1 MRSIF
6 VKSCSAVLPNGLPA
20 LNENISASRISGEKA
35 KEVLENIGRILDG
48 KNEYA
53 REANAKIF
61 SEDLIIL
68 EKIFDIFESE
78 RIADSAPYYRIW
90 RDERCE
96 GESFEIY
103 CQPGKSLKIIKLDPE
118 KP

>member
-1 MRSIF
+1 MCIF
-6 VKSCSAVLPNGLPA
+6 VKTVNAVLPNGLPA
-20 LNENISASRISGEKA
+20 LTENISASRISGEKA

-48 KNEYA
+48 ENEYV
-53 REANAKIF
+53 REASAEIF
-61 SEDLIIL
+61 SEDLITL

-78 RIADSAPYYRIW
+78 GIDDSAPYYRIW
-90 RDERCE
+90 QDEWCE

-103 CQPGKSLKIIKLDPE
+103 CQPGKKLRIVKIPPE

>member
-1 MRSIF
+1 MCIF
-6 VKSCSAVLPNGLPA
+6 VKTVNAVLPNGLPA
-20 LNENISASRISGEKA
+20 LTENISASRISGEKA

-48 KNEYA
+48 ENEYA
-53 REANAKIF
+53 REASAEIF
-61 SEDLIIL
+61 SEDLITL

-78 RIADSAPYYRIW
+78 GIDDSAPYYRIW
-90 RDERCE
+90 QDEWCE

-103 CQPGKSLKIIKLDPE
+103 CQPGKKLRIVKIPPE

>member
-1 MRSIF
+1 MCIF
-6 VKSCSAVLPNGLPA
+6 VKTVNAVLPNGLPA
-20 LNENISASRISGEKA
+20 PTENISASRISGEKA
-35 KEVLENIGRILDG
+35 KEILEDIGRILDG
-48 KNEYA
+48 ENEYI

-61 SEDLIIL
+61 SEDLILL

-78 RIADSAPYYRIW
+78 GVDDSAPYYRIW
-90 RDERCE
+90 QDEWCE

-103 CQPGKSLKIIKLDPE
+103 CQPGKKLRIVKIPPE

>member
-1 MRSIF
+1 MRIF
-6 VKSCSAVLPNGLPA
+6 VKTTNAILPNGLPA
-20 LNENISASRISGEKA
+20 LVENVSAKGISGEKA

-61 SEDLIIL
+61 SEDLSLL

-78 RIADSAPYYRIW
+78 GIDDSAPYYRIW
-90 RDERCE
+90 KDEWCE

-103 CQPGKSLKIIKLDPE
+103 CQPGKKLRIVKIPPE

>member
-1 MRSIF
+1 MCIF
-6 VKSCSAVLPNGLPA
+6 VKTVNAVLPNGLPA
-20 LNENISASRISGEKA
+20 LTENISASRISGEKA

-48 KNEYA
+48 ENEYV
-53 REANAKIF
+53 REASAEIF
-61 SEDLIIL
+61 SEDLITL

-78 RIADSAPYYRIW
+78 GIDDSAPYYRIW
-90 RDERCE
+90 KDEWCE

-103 CQPGKSLKIIKLDPE
+103 CQPGKKLRIVKILPE

>member
-1 MRSIF
+1 MCIF
-6 VKSCSAVLPNGLPA
+6 VKTVNAVLPNGLPA
-20 LNENISASRISGEKA
+20 LTENISASRISGEKA

-48 KNEYA
+48 ENEYV
-53 REANAKIF
+53 REASAEIF
-61 SEDLIIL
+61 SEDLITL

-78 RIADSAPYYRIW
+78 GVDDSAPYYRIW
-90 RDERCE
+90 KDEWCE

-103 CQPGKSLKIIKLDPE
+103 CQPGKKLRIVKLSPE

>member
-1 MRSIF
+1 MCIF
-6 VKSCSAVLPNGLPA
+6 VKTVNAVLPNGLPA
-20 LNENISASRISGEKA
+20 LTENISASRISGEKA

-48 KNEYA
+48 ENEYV
-53 REANAKIF
+53 REASAEIF
-61 SEDLIIL
+61 SEDLITL

-78 RIADSAPYYRIW
+78 GIDDSAPYYRIW
-90 RDERCE
+90 KDEWCE

-103 CQPGKSLKIIKLDPE
+103 CQPGKKLRIIKIPPE

>member
-1 MRSIF
+1 MRIF
-6 VKSCSAVLPNGLPA
+6 VKTTNAILPNGLPA
-20 LNENISASRISGEKA
+20 LVENVSAKGISGEKA

-61 SEDLIIL
+61 SEDLILL

-78 RIADSAPYYRIW
+78 GIDDSAPYYRIW
-90 RDERCE
+90 RDERCK
-96 GESFEIY
+96 GESFEIH
-103 CQPGKSLKIIKLDPE
+103 CQPGKKLRIVKMPANN
-118 KP
+118 P

>member
-6 VKSCSAVLPNGLPA
+6 VKSCNAVLPNGLPA
-20 LNENISASRISGEKA
+20 LVENISAKEISGEKA
-35 KEVLENIGRILDG
+35 EKVLKSFEKLLGDEKEFSRQ
-48 KNEYA
+48 A
-53 REANAKIF
+53 SFIF
-61 SEDLIIL
+61 SADELVEI

-78 RIADSAPYYRIW
+78 NIDDSAPYYRIW
-90 RDERCE
+90 QDEWCE

-103 CQPGKSLKIIKLDPE
+103 CRPGKSLRIVKLNPE

>member
-1 MRSIF
+1 MRIF
-6 VKSCSAVLPNGLPA
+6 VKTTNAILPNGLPA
-20 LNENISASRISGEKA
+20 LVENVSASRISGEKA
-35 KEVLENIGRILDG
+35 KEVLENISGILDG

-61 SEDLIIL
+61 SEDLITL

-78 RIADSAPYYRIW
+78 GINDSAPYYRIW

-103 CQPGKSLKIIKLDPE
+103 CQPGKKLRIVKMPANN
-118 KP
+118 P

>member
-1 MRSIF
+1 MRIF
-6 VKSCSAVLPNGLPA
+6 VKTTNAILPNGLPA
-20 LNENISASRISGEKA
+20 LVENVSTKGISGEKA
-35 KEVLENIGRILDG
+35 KEVLENIEKILAG
-48 KNEYA
+48 ENEFV
-53 REANAKIF
+53 REASANIF

-78 RIADSAPYYRIW
+78 GIADSAPYYRIW
-90 RDERCE
+90 KDEWCE

-103 CQPGKSLKIIKLDPE
+103 CQPGKSLKIIKLNPE

>member
-1 MRSIF
+1 MRIF
-6 VKSCSAVLPNGLPA
+6 VKTTNAILPNGLPA
-20 LNENISASRISGEKA
+20 LVENVSAKGISGEKA
-35 KEVLENIGRILDG
+35 KEVLENIGRILG
-48 KNEYA
+48 EGNQYI

-61 SEDLIIL
+61 SEDLILL

-78 RIADSAPYYRIW
+78 GIDDSAPYYRIW
-90 RDERCE
+90 RDERCK

-103 CQPGKSLKIIKLDPE
+103 CQPGKKLRIIKLPAE

>member
-1 MRSIF
+1 MRIF
-6 VKSCSAVLPNGLPA
+6 VKTTNAILPNGLPA
-20 LNENISASRISGEKA
+20 LVENVSAKGISGEKA

-61 SEDLIIL
+61 SEDLILL

-78 RIADSAPYYRIW
+78 GIDDSAPYYRIW
-90 RDERCE
+90 KDEWCE

-103 CQPGKSLKIIKLDPE
+103 CQPGKKLRIVKLSPE

>member
-1 MRSIF
+1 MCIF
-6 VKSCSAVLPNGLPA
+6 VKTVNAVLPNGLPA
-20 LNENISASRISGEKA
+20 LTKNISASRISGEKA

-48 KNEYA
+48 ENEYV
-53 REANAKIF
+53 REASAEIF
-61 SEDLIIL
+61 SEDLITL

-78 RIADSAPYYRIW
+78 GIDDSAPYYRIW
-90 RDERCE
+90 KDEWCE

-103 CQPGKSLKIIKLDPE
+103 CQPGKKLRIVKIPPE

>member
-1 MRSIF
+1 MCIF
-6 VKSCSAVLPNGLPA
+6 VKTVNAVLPNGLPA
-20 LNENISASRISGEKA
+20 LTENISASRISGEKA

-48 KNEYA
+48 ENEYV
-53 REANAKIF
+53 REASAEIF
-61 SEDLIIL
+61 SEDLITL

-78 RIADSAPYYRIW
+78 GIDDSAPYYRIW
-90 RDERCE
+90 KDEWCE

-103 CQPGKSLKIIKLDPE
+103 CQPGKKLRIVKIPPE

>member
-1 MRSIF
+1 MRIF
-6 VKSCSAVLPNGLPA
+6 VKTTNAILPNGLPA
-20 LNENISASRISGEKA
+20 LVENVSAKGISGEKA

-61 SEDLIIL
+61 SEDLILL

-78 RIADSAPYYRIW
+78 GIDDSAPYYRIW
-90 RDERCE
+90 KDEWCE

-103 CQPGKSLKIIKLDPE
+103 CQPGKKLRIVKIPPE